1 MKKLLLTLGLLLP
14 AAGLASGSGFPMDEA
29 RIDLADKASLQR
41 GAKYFMNYCLG
52 CHSLQ
57 YLRYNRLVED
67 LGLTEEQV
75 RDNLIFTHDDEG
87 APTKIGETMKIAMDA
102 WYGETAFGILP
113 PDLTLVTRW
122 RTPDWVY
129 NYLRGFYLDN
139 TKQWGVNNTMFPN
152 VGMPHVLWE
161 LQGWQKPVY
170 EDQVDAHGKTHK
182 VLVGVELVEQGTM
195 TPEEHDRAV
204 AEYDRVVLDIT
215 NFLTYAAEPARTMR
229 YLVGAWVLFFLLIL
243 MAVAYLLK
251 NEYWRDV
258 K

>member
-1 MKKLLLTLGLLLP
+1 MKTLFLILGLLLP
-14 AAGLASGSGFPMDEA
+14 AAGMAAESGYPLDKA
-29 RIDLADKASLQR
+29 RIDLSDKASLQR
-41 GAKYFMNYCLG
+41 GAKFYVNYCMG

-57 YLRYNRLVED
+57 HLRYNRLVED
-67 LGLTEEQV
+67 LGLTEELV

-87 APTKIGETMKIAMDA
+87 APTKIGETMSIAMDE
-102 WYGETAFGILP
+102 WYGKTAFGILP

-129 NYLRGFYLDN
+129 SYLRGFYLDE
-139 TKQWGVNNTMFPN
+139 TKQWGVNNAVFPN

-170 EDQVDAHGKTHK
+170 EDRTDQHGKPHK
-182 VLVGVELVEQGTM
+182 ALVKLELTEPGSM
-195 TPEEHDRAV
+195 TPTEFDRM
-204 AEYDRVVLDIT
+204 VLDIT
-215 NFLTYAAEPARTMR
+215 NFLTYAAEPARTTR
-229 YLVGAWVLFFLLIL
+229 YFVGAWVIFFLLIL
-243 MAVAYLLK
+243 TAVAYLLK